1 LRVVFEG
8 HKELQEE
15 DFCFL
20 EAGRQSSDKN
30 IEERKPRNWMKDFN
44 ELLERQRCPGFLPP
58 PSYRG
63 RGSLLSD
70 EMWDF
75 SCGFTQEMR

>member
-1 LRVVFEG
+1 
-8 HKELQEE
+8 
-15 DFCFL
+15 
-20 EAGRQSSDKN
+20 
-30 IEERKPRNWMKDFN
+30 MKDFN

-75 SCGFTQEMR
+75 SCGFFTLVRFSYANMKKFPKVYLGFLGRFWEGFGNL